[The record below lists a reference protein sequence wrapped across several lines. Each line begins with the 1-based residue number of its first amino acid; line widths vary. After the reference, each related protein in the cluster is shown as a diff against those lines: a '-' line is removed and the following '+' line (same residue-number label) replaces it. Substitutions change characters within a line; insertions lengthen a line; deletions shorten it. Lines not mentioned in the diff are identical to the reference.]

1 LRSLVIEAARY
12 RLGAYDRES
21 FQGLARDLLLD
32 GRDEGVPLLL
42 LRDVHSERARSV
54 FERVCASVGQ
64 AIPSV
69 EDAAMIVI
77 TSIAQ
82 NLDERR
88 ITPRRAIELLGELSG
103 SLPDRLAGDLAVGS
117 GAAVGL
123 AGLLAGATPWAMP
136 GSRPLPPGAAGTAAG
151 QAGGA
156 SEQDVRRFAADW
168 LAAHQAMVVE
178 ILATR
183 CGMPIDRGWRELAA
197 EKRAGE
203 DRLIARYRHQLFGD
217 GASRAVEKTRMHQT
231 PWGPG
236 AQVASDLFVT
246 AIGRRSAWPETQMV
260 LDVFWSTFPDRPW
273 VMMLGVW
280 PPAEIRDSEPRY
292 NDVLWFNLR
301 EWLHSASMPRLHEQP
316 GPVAYY
322 VHGNRYD
329 DHPAALGPEPAELLA
344 ARQEDDQMKRAWLK
358 VN

>member
-1 LRSLVIEAARY
+1 LVIEAARY
-12 RLGAYDRES
+12 RLGVYDRES

-42 LRDVHSERARSV
+42 LRDVYSERARSV

-69 EDAAMIVI
+69 EDAAMIVL
-77 TSIAQ
+77 TSIAH
-82 NLDERR
+82 NVDERR
-88 ITPRRAIELLGELSG
+88 ITPRRAIESLGDLAG
-103 SLPDRLAGDLAVGS
+103 SLPDRRMAGDLAVGS
-117 GAAVGL
+117 GAAGGL
-123 AGLLAGATPWAMP
+123 AGLLAAGMPPAMP
-136 GSRPLPPGAAGTAAG
+136 ASRSLQPGAAGTAAG

-168 LAAHQAMVVE
+168 LAAHQATVVD
-178 ILATR
+178 ILAAR
-183 CGMPIDRGWRELAA
+183 CGMPIDRDWRELAA

-217 GASRAVEKTRMHQT
+217 GASCTAEKTRLQQT

-246 AIGRRSAWPETQMV
+246 ATGRRSAWPETQMV
-260 LDVFWSTFPDRPW
+260 LDVFWHTFPDRPW

-280 PPAEIRDSEPRY
+280 PPAEIRDVEPRY

-301 EWLHSASMPRLHEQP
+301 EWLHSASVRRLREQP
-316 GPVAYY
+316 GPVVYY

-329 DHPAALGPEPAELLA
+329 DHPAALGPEPAELRA
-344 ARQEDDQMKRAWLK
+344 ARQEDDQMKRGWLK